1 MRYGTDCIRPKS
13 PVYTRETERYVSN
26 KKRYLTVW
34 VYIVVSHAAVFVSSR
49 NAPPQEMAAYI
60 RTAGEERCLTRQKR
74 LRRRQV
80 WMLPVSF
87 LKFLKKSIA
96 GHILSSKIGS
106 VRAVF
111 FSFLSN
117 V

>member
-1 MRYGTDCIRPKS
+1 MRYGTDCILPKS
-13 PVYTRETERYVSN
+13 PVYTSETERYGSN

-34 VYIVVSHAAVFVSSR
+34 IYIVVSHAAVFVSSR

-60 RTAGEERCLTRQKR
+60 RTVGEERCVTRQKR
-74 LRRRQV
+74 LRGRQV
-80 WMLPVSF
+80 WMLPVSS
-87 LKFLKKSIA
+87 LEK
-96 GHILSSKIGS
+96 SSKIGS

>member
-60 RTAGEERCLTRQKR
+60 RTAGEERCLTRQER

-87 LKFLKKSIA
+87 LKKSIA
-96 GHILSSKIGS
+96 GHILFSKTGS

-111 FSFLSN
+111 FYFLSN

>member
-13 PVYTRETERYVSN
+13 PVYTSETERYGSK

-34 VYIVVSHAAVFVSSR
+34 IYIVVSHAAVFVSSR
-49 NAPPQEMAAYI
+49 NASPQEMAAYI
-60 RTAGEERCLTRQKR
+60 RTVGEERCVTRQKR
-74 LRRRQV
+74 QRRRQV
-80 WMLPVSF
+80 WMLPGS
-87 LKFLKKSIA
+87 FLKKSIA
-96 GHILSSKIGS
+96 WHILSSKIGS